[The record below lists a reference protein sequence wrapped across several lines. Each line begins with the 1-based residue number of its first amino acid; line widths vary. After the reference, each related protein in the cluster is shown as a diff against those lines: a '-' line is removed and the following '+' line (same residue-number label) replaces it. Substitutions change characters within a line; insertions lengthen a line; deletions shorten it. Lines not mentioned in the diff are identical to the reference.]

1 MQILRHRAET
11 GEWELLR
18 ARPDSRLR
26 QQVHRSY
33 NGWIENAPSPVMRPE
48 VAKTFVPLILNWGPV
63 FGIRSPGNAGGAMAP
78 FGSFLGGPHDTHV
91 MTEAQG
97 RYQCLQVNFTPLGA
111 YRFLGVAMHSLANR
125 VVSLEDLLGKEASRL
140 VERLHDATAWEA
152 RFAILDGF
160 ITERI
165 ARAPVPAPEVA
176 WALAQLDRGGGNI
189 PIGTLAADIGW
200 SRKRLIERFHEQVGL
215 APKTFGR
222 IIRFNRVIDRLGAS
236 APVDLADLAVDHG
249 YYDQAH
255 LNRDFRQF
263 AGCSPTAYF
272 DPARPYP
279 ESAAAA

>member
-1 MQILRHRAET
+1 MQILRHQAEN

-18 ARPDSRLR
+18 ARPDPRLR
-26 QQVHRSY
+26 EQVHRSY
-33 NGWIENAPSPVMRPE
+33 NGWVENARSPVLRPE
-48 VAKTFVPLILNWGPV
+48 AAKTFLPVILNWGPA

-91 MTEAQG
+91 MTEALG

-111 YRFLGVAMHSLANR
+111 YRFLGMSMHSLANR
-125 VVSLEDLLGKEASRL
+125 VVSLEDLLGREAGRL
-140 VERLHDATAWEA
+140 VERLHDAKDWET
-152 RFAILDGF
+152 RFTILDGF
-160 ITERI
+160 IAERI
-165 ARAPVPAPEVA
+165 AGAPVPAPEIV
-176 WALAQLDRGGGNI
+176 WALKQLGGSGGNVA
-189 PIGTLAADIGW
+189 IGALATDIGW

-236 APVDLADLAVDHG
+236 RPVNLADIAVDHG

-263 AGCSPTAYF
+263 AGCSPTSYF
-272 DPARPYP
+272 DPTRPQA
-279 ESAAAA
+279 ENAAA